1 MCSWSLAGAN
11 KVGATKLRIDSV
23 CLLPLTRFPLFHRPA
38 STGPLQPTLH
48 ISETVPTLIRDI
60 VSIGDEEKL
69 EISQLNYPMR
79 MPLNVS
85 HQLAIVAP
93 HGSFLSFESKTL
105 KPCPS
110 VNGAAVRVLLT
121 DVHNASYPLQLC
133 SGSSESHY
141 TYESVF
147 HTLELTYEQVTEG
160 VPIIL
165 GRIRALRGI
174 VNFHSAHYATDV
186 RVSNSTVFTLIMRLS
201 CDDVRRISL

>member
-165 GRIRALRGI
+165 GRIRALRGT
-174 VNFHSAHYATDV
+174 VVLQYKTHS
-186 RVSNSTVFTLIMRLS
+186 L
-201 CDDVRRISL
+201 